1 MNRHALIEHLTR
13 LGRFGLVGGLAAC
26 VDLGGM
32 LALIELGAGPLVARA
47 VALTAAMC
55 VAWQL
60 NRHFTFGAS
69 DRHIGEEAARYA
81 VVAGLAAVTNYG
93 VFAALLALV
102 PGIWPLI
109 AAIIGIGV
117 SMWVSFFGF
126 QRFAFSRRR
135 SSLVNG
141 QTKP

>member
-1 MNRHALIEHLTR
+1 MKRRALTDQLIR

-32 LALIELGAGPLVARA
+32 LVLIELGTGPLLARA
-47 VALTAAMC
+47 VALTAAML

-69 DRHIGEEAARYA
+69 DRHVGEEALRYA
-81 VVAGLAAVTNYG
+81 AVAGAAALTNYG
-93 VFAALLALV
+93 VFAALLALF
-102 PGIWPLI
+102 PAIWPVV
-109 AAIIGIGV
+109 AAMIGIAV

-126 QRFAFSRRR
+126 QRFAFSRRQ
-135 SSLVNG
+135 STYMSG
-141 QTKP
+141 QPKP

>member
-1 MNRHALIEHLTR
+1 MNRHALIEQLTR

-47 VALTAAMC
+47 VALTAAMF

-81 VVAGLAAVTNYG
+81 VVAGLAAITNYG
-93 VFAALLALV
+93 VFAVLLALF
-102 PGIWPLI
+102 PGMLPVI
-109 AAIIGIGV
+109 AAIVGIGI

-126 QRFAFSRRR
+126 QRFAFSQRR

-141 QTKP
+141 HTEP